1 MNKIVKTVAYLF
13 LIGCFSG
20 CDPYERTAVE
30 QSIYVNHQ
38 SVNMLV
44 GDQLQLTASPTEV
57 TYSWVS
63 EDPTVVTVNASG
75 LVEAMGEGSTNI
87 IAYHDDIQVKVPVTV
102 SQRIRLEN
110 IEFAESAIELAIG
123 GKSVLAALPIPADA
137 NDFSRFFWSS
147 DNENVVVVDLM
158 GQITAVAPGVAN
170 ITVKGSEIS
179 RTIEV
184 KVYRNM
190 NVALKKPVTVSSVY
204 APQYV
209 GENAVD
215 GILNTSDSNNR
226 WVSQSTNN
234 EPQWIEIDLGTEYEI
249 YSLEFW
255 TQANYPCADFRLQ
268 KEVDG
273 EWVDIFSQT
282 GNTNVAYSK
291 TFEVT
296 KASKVRLYF
305 TKGSSDGIIRM
316 YEMRVNAKVFE

>member
-38 SVNMLV
+38 SLNMLV
-44 GDQLQLTASPTEV
+44 GDQMQLTASPTEV
-57 TYSWVS
+57 IYNWVS
-63 EDPTVVTVNASG
+63 EDPTVATVNSSG

-87 IAYHDDIQVKVPVTV
+87 IAYYSDIQIKVPVAV

-123 GKSVLAALPIPADA
+123 GKSTLAALPVPGNA

-158 GQITAVAPGVAN
+158 GQITAVSPGVAN
-170 ITVKGSEIS
+170 ITVKGGEIS

-184 KVYRNM
+184 KVFRNM
-190 NVALKKPVTVSSVY
+190 NVALQKPVRVSSVY
-204 APQYV
+204 AAQYV

-215 GILNTSDSNNR
+215 GILNTSDSSNR
-226 WVSQSTNN
+226 WLCQSTNSG
-234 EPQWIEIDLGTEYEI
+234 PQWIEVDLGAEYEI
-249 YSLEFW
+249 HSLEFW
-255 TQANYPCADFRLQ
+255 VQSGYPSIDFQFQ
-268 KEVDG
+268 KEVNG
-273 EWVDIFSQT
+273 EWEDIFSQI
-282 GNTNVAYSK
+282 GNANAVYSR
-291 TFEVT
+291 TFEAT
-296 KASKVRLYF
+296 MANKVRLYF
-305 TKGSSDGIIRM
+305 TKGSLDGIVRM
-316 YEMRVNAKVFE
+316 YEMRVNAKVYE